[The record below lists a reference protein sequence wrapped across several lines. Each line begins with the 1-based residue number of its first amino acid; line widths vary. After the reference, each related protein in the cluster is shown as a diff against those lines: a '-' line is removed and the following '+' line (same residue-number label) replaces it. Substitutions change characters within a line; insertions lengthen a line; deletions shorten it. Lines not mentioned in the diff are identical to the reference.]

1 MALWRRLC
9 RWVVH
14 RSELQLCLSMSL
26 WLSLAQR
33 SKWAMR
39 PISIWAA
46 TIAAANSSLAANSSV
61 VAI

>member
-1 MALWRRLC
+1 
-9 RWVVH
+9 
-14 RSELQLCLSMSL
+14 MSL

-46 TIAAANSSLAANSSV
+46 TIAAANSALAANSSV